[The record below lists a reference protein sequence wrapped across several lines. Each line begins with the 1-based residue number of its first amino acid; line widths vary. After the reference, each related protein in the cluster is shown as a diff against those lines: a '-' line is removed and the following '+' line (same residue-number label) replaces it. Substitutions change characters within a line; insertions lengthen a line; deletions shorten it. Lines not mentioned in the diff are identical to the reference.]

1 MSIHRNQTTHLGHKI
16 SATRPFSALPAVRYA
31 STIIILAFAII
42 LLPYQAHAKGGDACT
57 GGGFSIT
64 KAGVALSG
72 TITTTIAESDLSAPF
87 HVQGKY
93 VEFDV
98 NPADFAVLNYTLTG
112 AANPLDITGG
122 LHTVIFARKTPDL
135 RGAALTGNASVQL
148 GAGNLVL
155 QRSGPGVSMTIQA
168 NDCAQG
174 GIFQMEPERA
184 DGTATTIT
192 HVLAHGVFY
201 FDNPNFRNPPPLP
214 LCTNGNFNS
223 GCYPVKVTPR
233 INASCRSPCPIRKC
247 FRVERG
253 QRRQDGRSPR
263 WRCSRGRAAGGPLHT
278 AVHGERQRP
287 RPLSHPRLPV
297 PGSAEQ
303 PSSSATVNS
312 QVHSFNVHS
321 FTHGR
326 SPDRPRFFPAISNHG
341 PEHCEGACV
350 RDLLRCFLGRHCS
363 SREIAF
369 RAHFV
374 LPSHS
379 ILIKSLHGRGD
390 GLRCLCLPF
399 A

>member
-233 INASCRSPCPIRKC
+233 INFANDASSSFVGRDSPQVAARLAQ
-247 FRVERG
+247 FGNVSVWSVASGGRMGGVLGGDAVEVAPPAAPCT
-253 QRRQDGRSPR
+253 QQCTAKD
-263 WRCSRGRAAGGPLHT
+263 RGRGRFPILGFPF
-278 AVHGERQRP
+278 
-287 RPLSHPRLPV
+287 PV
-297 PGSAEQ
+297 PQ
-303 PSSSATVNS
+303 
-312 QVHSFNVHS
+312 
-321 FTHGR
+321 
-326 SPDRPRFFPAISNHG
+326 
-341 PEHCEGACV
+341 
-350 RDLLRCFLGRHCS
+350 S
-363 SREIAF
+363 SRLA
-369 RAHFV
+369 
-374 LPSHS
+374 PQ
-379 ILIKSLHGRGD
+379 
-390 GLRCLCLPF
+390 P
-399 A
+399 